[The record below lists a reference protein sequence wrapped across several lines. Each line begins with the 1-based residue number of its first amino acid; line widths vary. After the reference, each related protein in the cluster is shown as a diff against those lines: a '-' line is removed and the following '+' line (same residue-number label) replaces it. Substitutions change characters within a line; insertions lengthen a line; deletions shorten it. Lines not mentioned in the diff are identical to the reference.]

1 MVYLST
7 EVFKEHCAK
16 ITSFVQDELATTL
29 DVGDK
34 EASGRVLLGLFMNG
48 VRTALKLKHPTE
60 TLCVDYEYEVL
71 SGKITSHRLITSHWL
86 K

>member
-60 TLCVDYEYEVL
+60 TLWTMNIKSL
-71 SGKITSHRLITSHWL
+71 LAKLPLTGLLPLTG
-86 K
+86 